1 VWTGDRSLEES
12 ANHLRTL
19 RAAISR
25 SRWLLLAWVLA
36 WMGFGLAYAVT
47 VKPEFVGK
55 VQIAIGPRHIA
66 DDGPEDERHY
76 HQLAF
81 DSEQAETELRE
92 LRSERLLRP
101 VFDELH
107 LAEAPELSAGRN
119 GFWSEVAHWLHRL
132 SPNASSYD
140 ARTRAFA
147 TFIDRVRCLRLG
159 LSYVI
164 EVSYRSP
171 DPRRAA
177 QVANAVGASY
187 LGDRLM
193 RVRAHFER
201 TGGEYRAA
209 RASDLAA
216 QIEETH
222 AALRE
227 GIPLGK
233 DMDFAD
239 ARLLGAAAPPLV
251 KAYPKI
257 GPSVVFAWGFGLI
270 SGILLVLVFRT
281 RA

>member
-1 VWTGDRSLEES
+1 M
-12 ANHLRTL
+12 
-19 RAAISR
+19 
-25 SRWLLLAWVLA
+25 AWIMLWA
-36 WMGFGLAYAVT
+36 GFGLAYAVT
-47 VKPEFVGK
+47 VRPEFVGRI
-55 VQIAIGPRHIA
+55 QIAIEPRHIA
-66 DDGPEDERHY
+66 DDGPEDERHF
-76 HQLAF
+76 HQLAL
-81 DSEQAETELRE
+81 DSEQAETELRV

-107 LAEAPELSAGRN
+107 LADAPELSAGRQ
-119 GFWSEVAHWLHRL
+119 GFWSEAAHWMHRL
-132 SPNASSYD
+132 SPNAAAYD
-140 ARTRAFA
+140 TRTRAFD
-147 TFIDRVRCLRLG
+147 TFVDRVRCLRLG

-187 LGDRLM
+187 LGDRLL

-201 TGGEYRAA
+201 MGGEYHAA
-209 RASDLAA
+209 RASNLAA

-227 GIPLGK
+227 GVPLDR

-239 ARLLGAAAPPLV
+239 ARLLGSAVAPLA

-257 GPSVVFAWGFGLI
+257 GPTVLFASGFGAI
-270 SGILLVLVFRT
+270 SGILLLLVFRT
-281 RA
+281 RT